1 MSNFKFKI
9 NNVGSINHADI
20 SINHADMDIGRINVI
35 GGKNC
40 TGKSTTSNLLYCF
53 LRAISSENDSTIKEL
68 LDSEFDITGP
78 QENKDYAYIYCDDEF
93 SYTIDFKNYKFDKKG
108 NIDISKV
115 FYFDSF
121 SLFDNK
127 SGGTYFLEHVKS
139 LEAALEITEDIN
151 DEELEVEKL
160 IKEILGGEIKK
171 ENGELFFVR
180 ENGFKSHMKNTSSGV
195 KQVAIIQTLLNNK
208 ELEPNSFLIMDE
220 PEVNLHPEWQI
231 KFAKIL
237 VLLVKEL
244 DLSIY
249 IASHSPFFIEA
260 IELYSQYYDLIDDS
274 YFYLTQ
280 KAEGYQYD
288 IMPVDSNNLEA
299 IYRNLG
305 QPYDILDKIKM
316 DLMFKKLDGD

>member
-9 NNVGSINHADI
+9 NNVG

-68 LDSEFDITGP
+68 LKSEFDITGP
-78 QENKDYAYIYCDDEF
+78 QDYNDNAGIYSSDF
-93 SYTIDFKNYKFDKKG
+93 SCTFDFKNFEFSKKG
-108 NIDISKV
+108 DLDIAKV

-139 LEAALEITEDIN
+139 LEAALEISEDIN

-160 IKEILGGEIKK
+160 IKEILGGQIQK

-195 KQVAIIQTLLNNK
+195 KQVAIIQTLLNNN

-288 IMPVDSNNLEA
+288 IVSVDSNNLEA

>member
-9 NNVGSINHADI
+9 NNVG

-68 LDSEFDITGP
+68 LKSEFDITGP
-78 QENKDYAYIYCDDEF
+78 QDYNDNAGIYSGDDF
-93 SYTIDFKNYKFDKKG
+93 SCTFDFKNFEFSKKG
-108 NIDISKV
+108 DLDITKV

-127 SGGTYFLEHVKS
+127 TGGTYFLEHVKS
-139 LEAALEITEDIN
+139 LEAALEITEDNNN
-151 DEELEVEKL
+151 DDLEVEKL

-195 KQVAIIQTLLNNK
+195 KQVAIIQTLLNNN

-260 IELYSQYYDLIDDS
+260 IELYSQYYGLIDDS

>member
-9 NNVGSINHADI
+9 KNVGSIQD
-20 SINHADMDIGRINVI
+20 ADMDIGKINVI

-53 LRAISSENDSTIKEL
+53 LRAISTRNDSTIIHL
-68 LDSEFDITGP
+68 LESEFDITGP
-78 QENKDYAYIYCDDEF
+78 QENNDYACVYGEDFEYV
-93 SYTIDFKNYKFDKKG
+93 IDFKNFKFENKG
-108 NIDISKV
+108 LYDLSKV

-139 LEAALEITEDIN
+139 LEAALEINGSADR
-151 DEELEVEKL
+151 DDLEVEKL
-160 IKEILGGEIKK
+160 IKEILGGEIRK

-195 KQVAIIQTLLNNK
+195 KQVAIIQTLLNNN

-288 IMPVDSNNLEA
+288 IVSVDSNNLEE

-305 QPYDILDKIKM
+305 EPYNILDGIKM

>member
-9 NNVGSINHADI
+9 NNVG

-68 LDSEFDITGP
+68 LESEFDITGP
-78 QENKDYAYIYCDDEF
+78 QENKDYAYIYCEDEF
-93 SYTIDFKNYKFDKKG
+93 SYTIDFKNYKFDKEG
-108 NIDISKV
+108 DLDISKV

-160 IKEILGGEIKK
+160 IKEILGGQIQK
-171 ENGELFFVR
+171 ENGELFFVK

-195 KQVAIIQTLLNNK
+195 KQVAIIQTLLNNN
-208 ELEPNSFLIMDE
+208 ELKPNSFLIMDE

-288 IMPVDSNNLEA
+288 IVSVDSNNLEA

-305 QPYDILDKIKM
+305 QPYDILDEIKM

>member
-9 NNVGSINHADI
+9 NNVG

-68 LDSEFDITGP
+68 LKSEFDITGP
-78 QENKDYAYIYCDDEF
+78 QDYNDNAGIYSGDDF
-93 SYTIDFKNYKFDKKG
+93 SCTFDFKNFEFSKKG
-108 NIDISKV
+108 DLDITKV

-127 SGGTYFLEHVKS
+127 TGGTYFLEHVKS
-139 LEAALEITEDIN
+139 LEAALEITEDNNN
-151 DEELEVEKL
+151 DDLEVEKL

-180 ENGFKSHMKNTSSGV
+180 ENGIKTHMKNTSSGV
-195 KQVAIIQTLLNNK
+195 KQVAIIQTLLNNN

>member
-1 MSNFKFKI
+1 MSDFKFKI
-9 NNVGSINHADI
+9 RNVGSI
-20 SINHADMDIGRINVI
+20 SKADMDIGRINVI

-40 TGKSTTSNLLYCF
+40 TGKSTTTNLLYCF
-53 LRAISSENDSTIKEL
+53 LRAISSKNDSTIKHL
-68 LDSEFDITGP
+68 LESEFDITGP
-78 QENKDYAYIYCDDEF
+78 QENKDFACFYSKELDF
-93 SYTIDFKNYKFDKKG
+93 SYTVDFKNYKFEKKG
-108 NIDISKV
+108 DHDFNKV

-127 SGGTYFLEHVKS
+127 AGGTYFLEHVKN
-139 LEAALEITEDIN
+139 LEEALEIDN
-151 DEELEVEKL
+151 NSSLNKDLEVEKL
-160 IKEILGGEIKK
+160 IREILGGEIRN
-171 ENGELFFVR
+171 EDGELFFVR
-180 ENGFKSHMKNTSSGV
+180 ENGTKTHMKNTSSGV
-195 KQVAIIQTLLNNK
+195 KQVAIIQTLLANN
-208 ELEPNSFLIMDE
+208 ELEENSFLIMDE

-260 IELYSQYYDLIDDS
+260 IELYSQLHELIDES

-280 KAEGYQYD
+280 KADGGFD
-288 IMPVDSNNLEA
+288 IVKIDSNNLEE

-305 QPYDILDKIKM
+305 QPYDILDEIKM
-316 DLMFKKLDGD
+316 ELLFKKLDSDGDE

>member
-9 NNVGSINHADI
+9 NNVG

-68 LDSEFDITGP
+68 LKSEFDITGP
-78 QENKDYAYIYCDDEF
+78 QDYNDNAGIFSGDDF
-93 SYTIDFKNYKFDKKG
+93 SCTFDFKNFEFSKKG
-108 NIDISKV
+108 DLDITKV

-139 LEAALEITEDIN
+139 LEAALKITEDKN
-151 DEELEVEKL
+151 NKDWEVEKL
-160 IKEILGGEIKK
+160 IKEILGGEIKN

-180 ENGFKSHMKNTSSGV
+180 ENGIKTHMKNTSSGV

-260 IELYSQYYDLIDDS
+260 IELYSQYYGLLDES
-274 YFYLTQ
+274 FFYLTQ

-288 IMPVDSNNLEA
+288 IVSVDSNNLEA

-305 QPYDILDKIKM
+305 EPYDILDKIKM

>member
-9 NNVGSINHADI
+9 NNVGSINHAD
-20 SINHADMDIGRINVI
+20 MEIGRINVM

-53 LRAISSENDSTIKEL
+53 LRAISSENDSTINEL

-78 QENKDYAYIYCDDEF
+78 QDYNDNAGIYSIDF
-93 SYTIDFKNYKFDKKG
+93 SCTFDFKNFEFSKKG
-108 NIDISKV
+108 DLDITKV

-139 LEAALEITEDIN
+139 LEAALEITEDKN
-151 DEELEVEKL
+151 NKDWEVEKL

-180 ENGFKSHMKNTSSGV
+180 ENGFKTHMKNTSSGV
-195 KQVAIIQTLLNNK
+195 KQVAIIQTLLNN

-260 IELYSQYYDLIDDS
+260 IELYSQYYGLLDES
-274 YFYLTQ
+274 FFYLTQ

-288 IMPVDSNNLEA
+288 IVSVDSNNLEA

>member
-9 NNVGSINHADI
+9 NNVG

-68 LDSEFDITGP
+68 LKSEFDITGP
-78 QENKDYAYIYCDDEF
+78 QDYNDNAGIYSIDF
-93 SYTIDFKNYKFDKKG
+93 SCTFDFKNFEFSKKG
-108 NIDISKV
+108 DLDITKV

-139 LEAALEITEDIN
+139 LEAALEITEDN
-151 DEELEVEKL
+151 NNADLEVEKL

-180 ENGFKSHMKNTSSGV
+180 ENGIKTHMKNTSSGV
-195 KQVAIIQTLLNNK
+195 KQVAIIQTLLNNN

>member
-9 NNVGSINHADI
+9 NNVG

-68 LDSEFDITGP
+68 LKSEFDITGP
-78 QENKDYAYIYCDDEF
+78 QDYNDNASIYSSDF
-93 SYTIDFKNYKFDKKG
+93 SCTFDFKNFEFSKKG
-108 NIDISKV
+108 DLDITKV

-139 LEAALEITEDIN
+139 LEAALEITEDNNN
-151 DEELEVEKL
+151 DDLEVEKL

-180 ENGFKSHMKNTSSGV
+180 ENGIKTHMKNTSSGV
-195 KQVAIIQTLLNNK
+195 KQVAIIQTLLNNN

-260 IELYSQYYDLIDDS
+260 IELYSQYYDLIDES
-274 YFYLTQ
+274 FFYLTQ

-288 IMPVDSNNLEA
+288 IVSVDSNNLEA

>member
-9 NNVGSINHADI
+9 NNVG

-68 LDSEFDITGP
+68 LKSEFDITGP
-78 QENKDYAYIYCDDEF
+78 QDYNDNAGIYSSDF
-93 SYTIDFKNYKFDKKG
+93 SCTFDFKNFEFSKKG
-108 NIDISKV
+108 DLDITKV

-127 SGGTYFLEHVKS
+127 TGGTYFLEHVKS
-139 LEAALEITEDIN
+139 LEAALEITEDRN
-151 DEELEVEKL
+151 NEDWEVEKP

-180 ENGFKSHMKNTSSGV
+180 ENGIKTHMKNTSSGV

-260 IELYSQYYDLIDDS
+260 IELYSQYYGLIDDS

-288 IMPVDSNNLEA
+288 IVSVDSNNLEA

>member
-9 NNVGSINHADI
+9 NNVG

-53 LRAISSENDSTIKEL
+53 LRAISSKNDSTIKDL
-68 LDSEFDITGP
+68 LDSEFDIVSP
-78 QENKDYAYIYCDDEF
+78 QENMDYACIYGDDF
-93 SYTIDFKNYKFDKKG
+93 SYKIDFKNYEFDKNG
-108 NIDISKV
+108 NYDLNKV

-127 SGGTYFLEHVKS
+127 TGGTYFLEHVKS
-139 LEAALEITEDIN
+139 LEAALEINEFN
-151 DEELEVEKL
+151 EERENWEVEKL
-160 IKEILGGEIKK
+160 IKEILGGEIRK

-180 ENGFKSHMKNTSSGV
+180 DNGFKSHMKNTSSGV
-195 KQVAIIQTLLNNK
+195 KQVATIQTLLMNN
-208 ELEPNSFLIMDE
+208 ELEENSFLIMDE

-260 IELYSQYYDLIDDS
+260 IQLYSQYYDLIDDS
-274 YFYLTQ
+274 FFYLTQ
-280 KAEGYQYD
+280 MAEDGYD
-288 IMPVDSNNLEA
+288 IVDVDSNNLEE

-305 QPYDILDKIKM
+305 QPYDILDEIKM

>member
-9 NNVGSINHADI
+9 NNVG

-68 LDSEFDITGP
+68 LKSEFDITGP
-78 QENKDYAYIYCDDEF
+78 QDYNDNAGIFSGDDF
-93 SYTIDFKNYKFDKKG
+93 SCTFDFKNFEFSKKG
-108 NIDISKV
+108 DLDITKV

-139 LEAALEITEDIN
+139 LEAALEITEDN
-151 DEELEVEKL
+151 NNEDLEVEKL

-180 ENGFKSHMKNTSSGV
+180 ENGFKTHMKNTSSGV

>member
-9 NNVGSINHADI
+9 NNVG

-53 LRAISSENDSTIKEL
+53 LRAISSENDFTIKEL
-68 LDSEFDITGP
+68 LKSEFDITGP
-78 QENKDYAYIYCDDEF
+78 QDYNDNASIYSSDF
-93 SYTIDFKNYKFDKKG
+93 SCTFDFKNFEFSKKG
-108 NIDISKV
+108 DLDITKV

-139 LEAALEITEDIN
+139 LEAALEITEDKN
-151 DEELEVEKL
+151 NKEWEVEKL

-180 ENGFKSHMKNTSSGV
+180 ENGIKTHMKNTSSGV
-195 KQVAIIQTLLNNK
+195 KQVAIIQTLLNNN

-260 IELYSQYYDLIDDS
+260 IELYSQYYDLIEDS

-288 IMPVDSNNLEA
+288 IVSVDSNNLEA

-305 QPYDILDKIKM
+305 EPYDILDKIKM

>member
-9 NNVGSINHADI
+9 NNVGSINQ
-20 SINHADMDIGRINVI
+20 ADMDIGKINVI

-53 LRAISSENDSTIKEL
+53 LRAISSENDSTIKGL
-68 LDSEFDITGP
+68 LDSEFDIVSP
-78 QENKDYAYIYCDDEF
+78 QENMDYACIYGDDF
-93 SYTIDFKNYKFDKKG
+93 SYKIDFKNYEFDKKG
-108 NIDISKV
+108 NYDLNKV

-139 LEAALEITEDIN
+139 LEKALEITEFN
-151 DEELEVEKL
+151 EERENWEVEKL
-160 IKEILGGEIKK
+160 IKEILGGEIRK

-180 ENGFKSHMKNTSSGV
+180 DNGFKSHMKNTSSGV
-195 KQVAIIQTLLNNK
+195 KQVAIIQTLLMNN
-208 ELEPNSFLIMDE
+208 ELEENSFLIMDE

-260 IELYSQYYDLIDDS
+260 IQLYSQYYDLIDDS
-274 YFYLTQ
+274 FFYLTQ
-280 KAEGYQYD
+280 MAEEGYD
-288 IMPVDSNNLEA
+288 IVDVDSNNLEE

-305 QPYDILDKIKM
+305 QPYDILDEIKM

>member
-1 MSNFKFKI
+1 MLK
-9 NNVGSINHADI
+9 
-20 SINHADMDIGRINVI
+20 
-35 GGKNC
+35 
-40 TGKSTTSNLLYCF
+40 
-53 LRAISSENDSTIKEL
+53 
-68 LDSEFDITGP
+68 SEFDITGP
-78 QENKDYAYIYCDDEF
+78 HDYNDNASIYSSDF
-93 SYTIDFKNYKFDKKG
+93 SCTFDFKNFEFSKKG
-108 NIDISKV
+108 DLDITKV

-139 LEAALEITEDIN
+139 LEAALEITEDNNN
-151 DEELEVEKL
+151 DDLEVEKL

-180 ENGFKSHMKNTSSGV
+180 ENGIKTHMKNTSSGV
-195 KQVAIIQTLLNNK
+195 KQVAIIQTLLNNN

-231 KFAKIL
+231 KFAN